1 LARLETRNLIFFPA
15 RQKEASPVPIISEC
29 CEPGCVTL
37 TIGDYCIEH
46 ERTATADEPL
56 LREVA
61 TGTVRYE
68 TTRDDGRRAASLR
81 GPA

>member
-1 LARLETRNLIFFPA
+1 M
-15 RQKEASPVPIISEC
+15 PIISEC

-46 ERTATADEPL
+46 ERTAAADEPL

-61 TGTVRYE
+61 KGTLQFGPA
-68 TTRDDGRRAASLR
+68 RDDDRPASLR